1 MNIEWKF
8 NGITIEVKCPR
19 CGRWGKLISK
29 GKKSLSNEVKLAI
42 KHESERSVSVETCSI
57 GVCSDYYPELL
68 RIYEKCKSRR
78 EKERQRKRRIIEA
91 LGQ

>member
-8 NGITIEVKCPR
+8 NGTSIDIKCPK

-29 GKKSLSNEVKLAI
+29 GRKSLSNKVRLAI
-42 KHESERSVSVETCSI
+42 RHESQRSVSIETCSI

-68 RIYEKCKSRR
+68 RIYEKCRKAR
-78 EKERQRKRRIIEA
+78 EKERQRREKIIQLAE
-91 LGQ
+91 L

>member
-1 MNIEWKF
+1 MIEWKF
-8 NGITIEVKCPR
+8 NGISIQVRCPK

-29 GKKSLSNEVKLAI
+29 GRKTLLNDVKLAI
-42 KHESERSVSVETCSI
+42 KHESERCVSIETCNI

-68 RIYEKCKSRR
+68 RIYSKCRKAR
-78 EKERQRKRRIIEA
+78 ETERQRKRRIIEA